1 MQSGMSLTLLLS
13 WPRELSRS
21 WGRVEPTKEDAVK
34 KTQADIVRKDKYLQD
49 MIARLEHQ
57 LEETE
62 GIISNF
68 HLDNIKEA
76 AKKLVTNCSCIQK
89 FDEYCFQN

>member
-1 MQSGMSLTLLLS
+1 MKS
-13 WPRELSRS
+13 
-21 WGRVEPTKEDAVK
+21 RVEPTKEDAIK

-49 MIARLEHQ
+49 MIAHLEHQ

-76 AKKLVTNCSCIQK
+76 AKKLVTNCSCTQK